1 MLNHSYVVELKY
13 LKADATENEAKAQW
27 HEAEEQVRKYMS
39 DESLKRMTAGTQLH
53 GIILQFQGG
62 KLFNMGEVGV

>member
-1 MLNHSYVVELKY
+1 MDLLEQCRL
-13 LKADATENEAKAQW
+13 W

-53 GIILQFQGG
+53 GIILQFQNG